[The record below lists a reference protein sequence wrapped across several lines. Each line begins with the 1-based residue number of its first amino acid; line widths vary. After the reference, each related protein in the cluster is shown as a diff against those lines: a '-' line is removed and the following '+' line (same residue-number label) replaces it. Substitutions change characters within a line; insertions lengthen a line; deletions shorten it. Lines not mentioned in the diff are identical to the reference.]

1 MSSLDGKVAVITGA
15 AHGLGRG
22 HALYLAQQGARI
34 VVNDLGADV
43 TGAGEDESAAQ
54 QVVDEIR
61 EAGGEAVAHYGDAA
75 DFGAAEGMVRSA
87 VENFGSLDILILNA
101 GFTRDSIIYNMSEQ
115 DFDDVVRVHL
125 KGHFAGM
132 KFASQYWREKA
143 KREGG
148 TVYGRIIGTASESAI
163 FMEPGQ
169 PNYGPAKA
177 GIINLTMGTAKLLHK
192 YGVTANVV
200 MPRARTRM
208 TLQGQGG
215 AMFQKPEEGF
225 DHFDPANSIPLFAYL
240 CSPEAQRITAQLFI
254 VWGKQVMVMA
264 RMQRAAEFNAESA
277 WDLQNLHAHLG
288 PHFEKLEPITD
299 GFPVVPG

>member
-264 RMQRAAEFNAESA
+264 RMQRAAEFDAESA